1 MTSLL
6 NMSVAGMALNLVIDS
21 VKKMEL
27 DFDTKEYLVDKL
39 TATFFSI
46 QSDISVAIQDGIAE
60 LVNDNE

>member
-6 NMSVAGMALNLVIDS
+6 NMSVAGMALNMVIDS

>member
-6 NMSVAGMALNLVIDS
+6 NMSVAGMALNMVIDA

-27 DFDTKEYLVDKL
+27 DYDTKEYLVDKL

-46 QSDISVAIQDGIAE
+46 QSDISMAIQDGVAE
-60 LVNDNE
+60 LLKEDE

>member
-21 VKKMEL
+21 VKEMEL